1 MSKQDQNIALILSSA
16 RKLFNKFGFRKTT
29 MDEIAFEAGK
39 GKSSLYYYFKSKEEV
54 FAAVVEQ
61 EAAWLEQRVE
71 KAISQHEKAA
81 GKLRAYVKVR
91 LESVQEMANL
101 YEAIKDEFLS
111 HYTQIQNIRKKY
123 YDQEIENVRRI
134 LQMGVENQRFDLKN
148 ATFTARAIVTVI
160 KALEIPLTF
169 EMPDRNLDK
178 EINDVMDIILYGII
192 KR

>member
-61 EAAWLEQRVE
+61 ESAWLEQRVE
-71 KAISQHEKAA
+71 KAISQHEKA
-81 GKLRAYVKVR
+81 GDKLRAYVKVR

-123 YDQEIENVRRI
+123 YDQEIENVQSI

-148 ATFTARAIVTVI
+148 TTFTARAIVTVI
-160 KALEIPLTF
+160 KALEIPLTL
-169 EMPDRNLDK
+169 EMPERNLDK